1 MAEKYLN
8 DSGVE
13 LLWRKIN
20 KLLKRKIEEVEPL
33 NDSINVSDKN
43 KIAVNISASESNLL
57 QVIPNEGL
65 YVPNKMH
72 KLVFGAHEQFVYD
85 GSKDITVPVYDGAY
99 HEEVY
104 DGDYDKI

>member
-43 KIAVNISASESNLL
+43 KITVNISASESNLL
-57 QVIPNEGL
+57 QLKPGEGL

-72 KLVFGAHEQFVYD
+72 KLTFGAEKEFVYD
-85 GSKDITVPVYDGAY
+85 GSEDITVPVYDGR
-99 HEEVY
+99 H
-104 DGDYDKI
+104 DIH